1 MHGSARAKKKMTRSE
16 RSVARFRKKQ
26 EFKKK
31 KRKRRNSR
39 MKKDI
44 GTTAEEKQK
53 YKHG

>member
-16 RSVARFRKKQ
+16 RSAARFRKKQ
-26 EFKKK
+26 EFKK